1 MTVQVEAVETPQPY
15 GKHFVSKLKLAHHSH
30 IYIRLSPQFADS
42 YKTAESHAVRRRVCE
57 ATGCMR

>member
-42 YKTAESHAVRRRVCE
+42 KTAESHAVRGRVRE